1 MSDTRSQATS
11 SSQSA
16 SEAVATIVRFKH
28 YQSRYR
34 PHPGP
39 VWKWMYDVT
48 GLTTVLKGFDSL
60 ETATRRAK
68 AYGATKIVRAWEAT
82 P

>member
-1 MSDTRSQATS
+1 
-11 SSQSA
+11 
-16 SEAVATIVRFKH
+16 
-28 YQSRYR
+28 
-34 PHPGP
+34 
-39 VWKWMYDVT
+39 MYDVT